1 MVRFANGSRASNL
14 SDVSTYPSRT
24 TQSAKVSTLV
34 NAGPDECYAVAVDIA
49 TYPDW
54 AHAISGVEIIDR
66 DAEGRVASARFVAE
80 AIGRRTQYVLAYDYS
95 GAPHRLAWSQLSGDL
110 TSSVDGAYTFKPSP
124 DDPLATLVSY
134 ELSIDL
140 VLPLPGFVRRRAEA
154 KIVEA
159 ALGKFRRRV
168 EDMESDQQREIS
180 SDLS

>member
-1 MVRFANGSRASNL
+1 MTTSS
-14 SDVSTYPSRT
+14 YPSRT
-24 TQSAKVSTLV
+24 TESAKVSTLV
-34 NAGPDECYAVAVDIA
+34 NARPDECYAVAVDIA

-54 AHAISGVEIIDR
+54 AHAIAGVEILDL
-66 DAEGRVASARFVAE
+66 DVEGRVASARFIAE
-80 AIGRRTQYVLAYDYS
+80 AIGRRTQYVLSYDYS
-95 GAPHRLAWSQLSGDL
+95 GAPNQLAWSQLSGDL
-110 TSSVDGAYTFKPSP
+110 TSSVDGAYTFAPSP

-134 ELSIDL
+134 ELSIGL

-168 EDMESDQQREIS
+168 EDMASGQQREIS

>member
-1 MVRFANGSRASNL
+1 M
-14 SDVSTYPSRT
+14 T
-24 TQSAKVSTLV
+24 THPGQATESAKVSTLV
-34 NAGPDECYAVAVDIA
+34 NARPDECYAVAVDIA

-54 AHAISGVEIIDR
+54 AHSISGVEILEQ
-66 DAEGRVASARFVAE
+66 DAEGRVVSARFVAE
-80 AIGRRTQYVLAYDYS
+80 AVGRSTQYVLAYDYS
-95 GAPHRLAWSQLSGDL
+95 GAPNQLAWSQVSGDL
-110 TSSVDGAYTFKPSP
+110 TSSVDGAYRFSPSP

-134 ELSIDL
+134 ELSIGL

-168 EDMESDQQREIS
+168 EELASGEQREIS

>member
-1 MVRFANGSRASNL
+1 MT
-14 SDVSTYPSRT
+14 TYSSQAT
-24 TQSAKVSTLV
+24 ESAKVSTLV

-49 TYPDW
+49 TYPEW
-54 AHAISGVEIIDR
+54 AHAISGVEILER

-80 AIGRRTQYVLAYDYS
+80 AIGRSTQYVLAYDYS
-95 GAPHRLAWSQLSGDL
+95 GAPNQLAWSQVSGDL
-110 TSSVDGAYTFKPSP
+110 TSSVDGAYSFAPSP
-124 DDPLATLVSY
+124 DDPMATLVSY
-134 ELSIDL
+134 ELSIGL

-168 EDMESDQQREIS
+168 EDLASGEQQEIS

>member
-1 MVRFANGSRASNL
+1 MPSFPSRA
-14 SDVSTYPSRT
+14 TE
-24 TQSAKVSTLV
+24 SAKVSTLV
-34 NAGPDECYAVAVDIA
+34 NARPDECYTVAVDIA

-54 AHAISGVEIIDR
+54 AHAISGVEILEL

-80 AIGRRTQYVLAYDYS
+80 AIGRSTQYVLAYDYT
-95 GAPHRLAWSQLSGDL
+95 GAPNRLGWSQISGDL
-110 TSSVDGAYTFKPSP
+110 TSSVDGAYTFSPSP

-134 ELSIDL
+134 ELSIGL

-168 EDMESDQQREIS
+168 EETAAGQQREIS

>member
-1 MVRFANGSRASNL
+1 MTTHPSRA
-14 SDVSTYPSRT
+14 TE
-24 TQSAKVSTLV
+24 SAKVSTLV
-34 NAGPDECYAVAVDIA
+34 NARPDECYAVAVDIA

-54 AHAISGVEIIDR
+54 AHAISGVEIVDR

-95 GAPHRLAWSQLSGDL
+95 GGPERLGWTQVSGDL
-110 TSSVDGAYTFKPSP
+110 TSSVDGAYTFAPSP
-124 DDPLATLVSY
+124 DDPRATLVSY
-134 ELSIDL
+134 ELSIGL

-168 EDMESDQQREIS
+168 EDIASGQHQEIS